1 MARKRELQG
10 REREMVAGAIGAW
23 SGRKAT
29 PEYVARAEP
38 RQPRT
43 VVMPPPPK
51 NQESTE
57 AQADAEALLADLTS
71 PSMLR
76 RRGAK
81 STLRWMADDDRSVR
95 FDTYDESVVAATEW
109 DGINAA
115 AVSIELQEILDRLNL
130 ARYSAQLARMGIASL
145 SDVGKRTPDAL
156 VNTGGLAPR
165 ECHALLSELLIG
177 QATPAARLE
186 VRGVAWERTEMPM
199 WEQPPR
205 LESQG
210 ARTSARL
217 SPEQPD
223 QRSAAA
229 VERRLVH
236 QRQQWQAERSKL
248 AERISELDAQEK
260 ELRRT
265 MQQHSHTLS
274 SVHSKY
280 AMRGE
285 VLMAEISDLEER
297 LDKSE
302 TESAQHK
309 QRADGLTQTVQRLHA
324 KQAQWDAERLKM
336 QRKISALERAVAPT

>member
-1 MARKRELQG
+1 
-10 REREMVAGAIGAW
+10 
-23 SGRKAT
+23 
-29 PEYVARAEP
+29 
-38 RQPRT
+38 
-43 VVMPPPPK
+43 
-51 NQESTE
+51 
-57 AQADAEALLADLTS
+57 
-71 PSMLR
+71 
-76 RRGAK
+76 
-81 STLRWMADDDRSVR
+81 
-95 FDTYDESVVAATEW
+95 
-109 DGINAA
+109 
-115 AVSIELQEILDRLNL
+115 
-130 ARYSAQLARMGIASL
+130 
-145 SDVGKRTPDAL
+145 
-156 VNTGGLAPR
+156 
-165 ECHALLSELLIG
+165 
-177 QATPAARLE
+177 
-186 VRGVAWERTEMPM
+186 MPM